1 MGIGAS
7 ICPSLKPILL
17 KSEIYPSITLAY
29 SNISSALSPAWLIGC
44 FVALASLPSI
54 ALSKAS
60 IETRIIPG
68 GEVSINEVNARYDG
82 KSIAVSGTGFE
93 VFPHQA
99 CGYVEI
105 ALLDAKGRSLLRTN
119 AEYRTSYWYAQS
131 PREAPEQNRIVR
143 FSINVPVSATVT
155 SVLVQHKSTGGCE
168 HSWSLQY
175 ALDWVV
181 YKLFLKHR

>member
-1 MGIGAS
+1 LGIGAS

-68 GEVSINEVNARYDG
+68 GEVSINEVIANYDG
-82 KSIAVSGTGFE
+82 KGISVSGTGFE

-105 ALLDAKGRSLLRTN
+105 ALLDAKDRILLQTK
-119 AEYRTSYWYAQS
+119 AEYRAFYWYAQS
-131 PREAPEQNRIVR
+131 PRKALEQSRIVC
-143 FSINVPVSATVT
+143 FFVNVPVSVAVA
-155 SVLVQHKSTGGCE
+155 SVIVRHRSTGGCE

-175 ALDWVV
+175 ALDWVI
-181 YKLFLKHR
+181 YKLSSRHR